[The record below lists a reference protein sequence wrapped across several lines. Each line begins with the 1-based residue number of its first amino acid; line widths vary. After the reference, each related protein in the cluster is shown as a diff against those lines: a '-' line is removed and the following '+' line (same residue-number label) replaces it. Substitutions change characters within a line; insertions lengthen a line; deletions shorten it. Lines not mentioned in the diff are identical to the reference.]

1 MSRSTS
7 SGEVMDRMY
16 LRNTL
21 EQLQR
26 EKDAHGAKFG
36 DNPVHAKCLPNFDTA
51 IEKLQKEL
59 DKFNEE
65 NPLPASPAS

>member
-1 MSRSTS
+1 MSRGAS
-7 SGEVMDRMY
+7 SEEIMDRMY
-16 LRNTL
+16 LKNTL

-26 EKDAHGAKFG
+26 EKDAHDTKFG

-51 IEKLQKEL
+51 IAKLQKEL

-65 NPLPASPAS
+65 NPVQG

>member
-26 EKDAHGAKFG
+26 EKDAHGTKFG

>member
-1 MSRSTS
+1 
-7 SGEVMDRMY
+7 MDRMY
-16 LRNTL
+16 LKNTL

-26 EKDAHGAKFG
+26 EKEAHPTKFG
-36 DNPVHAKCLPNFDTA
+36 DNPVHSKCLPNFEAA

-65 NPLPASPAS
+65 NPVLS